1 MSDFF
6 SFFFFVLLMEEI
18 DNSNNNKKRKIEH
31 KCSYCEKTYKKL
43 CKLAEHERSH
53 TGEVGLFV

>member
-1 MSDFF
+1 
-6 SFFFFVLLMEEI
+6 MEEI